1 MSSVPSPFP
10 FLRRFAIACVVVAA
24 LTAVGV
30 MAGDAFAR
38 KKFEESRKITVP
50 HLVPADPGQP
60 ANYLL
65 IGSDELPANDAAD
78 VNAFGSP
85 QERAGKRSDV
95 MMVLHVDPQNRSG
108 LLVSFPRDLV
118 VNIPGHG
125 TDILN
130 SAYGYS
136 DGGPGL
142 VVETLESQFPGLKI
156 NHYIEVNFKGFQD
169 IVNAIG
175 KVKLYFPTAANDEF
189 TGLHIDQA
197 GCVGVDGAG
206 ALAYARSR
214 HYNIPVNQQNPA
226 PWRPTGESKQ
236 SSGWIEDGRADL
248 DRIPR
253 QQYFL
258 RSISQAAID
267 KTASNPTKLW
277 GLFDA
282 VKNNFT
288 HDNTLKYSELKAL
301 IRTFNGLNPARVDM
315 QTLPVA
321 ASPTR
326 AGKLVATDAANA
338 LIGQL
343 SVLRQAPELPKALP
357 HDQVTV
363 RVVNGSGINGAAQ
376 RVFDQFVA
384 AGFHM
389 LGEPEDADRDD
400 YSRTQV
406 RYAPGEYQQAYTT
419 APTVGTLNMVEA
431 ISKKN
436 TLDADVLII
445 VGRDLNKLHPTSPT
459 STSAS
464 ATDLTNPTQPTT
476 TTAST
481 VPHSTTS
488 TTAPRTVDTRF
499 VPVDPKTGG
508 PLVGCPK

>member
-1 MSSVPSPFP
+1 VSWVPSSFD

-38 KKFEESRKITVP
+38 KKFEESRKVAVP
-50 HLVPADPGQP
+50 NLVKADPGDP

-65 IGSDELPANDAAD
+65 IGSDELPANDPAD

-95 MMVLHVDPQNRSG
+95 MMVLHVDPKNRTG

-118 VNIPGHG
+118 VDIPGHG

-130 SAYGYS
+130 AAYGE
-136 DGGPGL
+136 GGPTL
-142 VVETLESQFPGLKI
+142 VVDTLENQFPGLKI

-189 TGLHIDQA
+189 TGLHVNQP
-197 GCVGVDGAG
+197 GCVAVDGAG

-226 PWRPTGESKQ
+226 PWRPSGVDKQ
-236 SSGWIEDGRADL
+236 SSGWMEDGLADL

-267 KTASNPTKLW
+267 KTAANPTKLFA
-277 GLFDA
+277 LLDA
-282 VKNNFT
+282 VKNSFT
-288 HDNTLKYSELKAL
+288 RDTTLKFSEMKAL
-301 IRTFNGLNPARVDM
+301 IRTFNGLNPARVEM

-326 AGKLVATDAANA
+326 SGKLVATDAANA

-343 SVLRQAPELPKALP
+343 SILRQAPELPKPLP

-363 RVVNGSGINGAAQ
+363 RVVNGSGINQAGQ
-376 RVFDQFVA
+376 RVYDEFAA

-389 LGEPEDADRDD
+389 LGAPEDADRND
-400 YSRTQV
+400 YGRTQV

-445 VGRDLNKLHPTSPT
+445 VGRDLDKLNPTSAT
-459 STSAS
+459 TTTTGASTSV
-464 ATDLTNPTQPTT
+464 TNPTQSTT
-476 TTAST
+476 TTTST
-481 VPHSTTS
+481 VPQSTTS
-488 TTAPRTVDTRF
+488 TTPSRTVDTRF